1 MPNLSIR
8 PAKSVDAALILAF
21 IRDLAE
27 YEKLARDVTATEADV
42 RAKLFGE
49 SPRVFCHIAEVDGEA
64 AGFAVW
70 FFNFS
75 TFLGKHGLY
84 LEDLF
89 VRPRFRGMGVG
100 KALLAHLARHAV
112 AEGCGRLEWWVLDW
126 NAPAIEFYK
135 SLGAVP
141 MSDWTVFRLTGD
153 TLERLAKS

>member
-49 SPRVFCHIAEVDGEA
+49 NPRVFCHIAEVDGEA